1 MIVSILG
8 VLQTAVLVLCALVL
22 HEYAHVFAVNYLG
35 GRVEKVGIFPL
46 GFAAR
51 FRGLERLF
59 AWERYVIYGAGS
71 LANVLGAVWAFSV
84 SRISYFGIPWLEDF
98 AFYSIV
104 LCVFNLI
111 PILPLDGGRIL
122 HQFLSNRIGILRAN
136 RVMLKLGTVISI
148 LLIILGVV
156 QVVLFNYNITLLCAG
171 VYIKRQNKTM
181 LPTLQM
187 EFFRFLAAK
196 KKPARARLMP
206 VRTVKLSQ
214 NTTVKQALNY
224 LTIDHFTEFEC
235 EFENKKECFLT
246 EEALLESV
254 LAVDSEVNLLPCN
267 SL

>member
-1 MIVSILG
+1 MIASILS
-8 VLQTAVLVLCALVL
+8 VLQTAALVLCALFL

-35 GRVEKVGIFPL
+35 GRVEKVGVFPL

-51 FRGLERLF
+51 FRGLEGLL

-71 LANVLGAVWAFSV
+71 LANVLGAAWAFSV
-84 SRISYFGIPWLEDF
+84 SRISYFGVPWLEDF

-104 LCVFNLI
+104 LCVFNLL

-136 RVMLKLGTVISI
+136 RVMLKLGAIISI
-148 LLIILGVV
+148 LLIVIGIV

-187 EFFRFLAAK
+187 EFFRFLEAK

-206 VRTVKLSQ
+206 IKIVKLSHE
-214 NTTVKQALNY
+214 TTVKQALNY
-224 LTIDHFTEFEC
+224 LTIDHFTEFEWN
-235 EFENKKECFLT
+235 FENKEECFLT

-254 LAVDSEVNLLPCN
+254 LAVDADANLLPHN